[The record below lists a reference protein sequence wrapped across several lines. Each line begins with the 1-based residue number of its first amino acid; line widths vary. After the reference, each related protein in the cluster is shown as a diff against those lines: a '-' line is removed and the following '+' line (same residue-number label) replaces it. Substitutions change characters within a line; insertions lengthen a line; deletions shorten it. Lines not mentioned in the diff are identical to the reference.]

1 MWTPLVAHE
10 WGGYLTVGRL
20 KTLRAYGRLPD

>member
-10 WGGYLTVGRL
+10 WGGYVTLQSL
-20 KTLRAYGRLPD
+20 NTLRAYGRLPG